1 MMNGI
6 DVNVIQMPLEIT
18 LIADRMLLES
28 HLPDALLALCAP
40 TLVSS
45 GSVIG
50 LGVRARVRFFDQAH
64 QRDNIAIELK
74 WMSLVDFVEAFHKK
88 RDGLSVSE
96 QRAMI
101 LGDQREEENAAAHPC
116 PPVAHLTLPIL
127 LGLARARP
135 NLLLLLQLLSLSYDS
150 GVVVDMAALPLSA
163 NRDNSLQ
170 RNNFAL

>member
-96 QRAMI
+96 QRSTI
-101 LGDQREEENAAAHPC
+101 LGDQREIVAAHPC
-116 PPVAHLTLPIL
+116 PSVAISTLPIL

-135 NLLLLLQLLSLSYDS
+135 NLQVLRR
-150 GVVVDMAALPLSA
+150 AATEMTV
-163 NRDNSLQ
+163 
-170 RNNFAL
+170 